1 MTPRRLAPALLAF
14 ATSAALYLSGGLD
27 SIVYDEMD
35 TRFERT
41 ERAASGDLVIVAID
55 PDSLRRLDTWPWP
68 RTHHARLIDR
78 LSEAGARMIALDI
91 DFSSRSTPDADAALA
106 AAIDRAAGR
115 VVLPIFRQ
123 RVAPDR
129 TVATGPIPEIAGAAR
144 LSSVTV
150 RPESDGLLRR
160 AEPRGE
166 FEGRAVPSMPALLAG
181 RTTLEEP
188 FYIDYGILPSTIP
201 VLSYAD
207 VLEGRFDPAA
217 VRGKAAIVGATAVEL
232 GDKLAVPLHRSLPGV
247 TVQALAYESLVQD
260 RAIHRS
266 GPIAALGAALV
277 LACFLGLLLRRMSW
291 RWGATAAVGSGAAVF
306 GGALALQSALA
317 YSFDSVPAI
326 LAVVLCFAFDVLGEV
341 EAQARELLRRGLEV
355 LTKGVMLHGVVE
367 DSFDGIAVTDEHGV
381 VEIFNR
387 AAADLL
393 DLEAEAA
400 IGRKIEELLPLP
412 FPIDLADSWADEAV
426 HALTLLKPCEI
437 EIERRGET
445 LVLELVTSCSLIRA
459 TRSRRGRREAGRR
472 ILIFTFRDGTDRKR
486 NEEAQRR
493 AMEEA
498 MAANRAKSEF
508 LANMSHE
515 LRTPLNAII
524 GFSEMIKDQ
533 LFGPVGQPRY
543 AEYASDIH
551 DSGVHLRS
559 VVNDILDVSRIE
571 AGNFEPADEDVDIET
586 VVTASLR
593 FVERRAADGGI
604 RLTAEP
610 MRDIPTLRGDERL
623 IKQILVNLLSNAVKF
638 TPEGGTV
645 TFAARREADG
655 AVALS
660 VIDTGIGIAPEHLPN
675 LGQPFFQVD
684 SQLAR
689 KHDGTGLGLYLVAK
703 FIALHD
709 GTLDIK
715 SQPDKGT
722 TVTIRFPASRVI
734 ERGLPAVA

>member
-14 ATSAALYLSGGLD
+14 ATSAALYLSGALD
-27 SIVYDEMD
+27 SIIYDVMD
-35 TRFERT
+35 TRFELT
-41 ERAASGDLVIVAID
+41 ERQASGDLVIVAID
-55 PDSLRRLDTWPWP
+55 PDSLRRLNTWPWP
-68 RTHHARLIDR
+68 RTQHAQLVDR
-78 LSEAGARMIALDI
+78 LADAGARMIALDI
-91 DFSSRSTPDADAALA
+91 DFSSHSTPEGDDALA
-106 AAIDRAAGR
+106 AAIDRAEGR

-123 RVAPDR
+123 RVAGALM
-129 TVATGPIPEIAGAAR
+129 VATGPIPELTAHAR

-160 AEPRGE
+160 AETSAP
-166 FEGRAVPSMPALLAG
+166 FEGHRVPSMPALLAG
-181 RTTLEEP
+181 RITQEEP
-188 FYIDYGILPSTIP
+188 FYIDYGIQPSSIP

-207 VLEGRFDPAA
+207 VLEGRFDPAI

-247 TVQALAYESLVQD
+247 TVQALAYESMVQD

-266 GPIAALGAALV
+266 GPITTIGLALV
-277 LACFLGLLLRRMSW
+277 VAGLLGPLFRRVSW
-291 RWGATAAVGSGAAVF
+291 RWSAAIALGSGAVVY
-306 GGALALQSALA
+306 GGALALQSSTA
-317 YSFDSVPAI
+317 YSFDTAPTMLTAI
-326 LAVVLCFAFDVLGEV
+326 LCFSFDIVGEV
-341 EAQARELLRRGLEV
+341 ESQARELLRRGLEV
-355 LTKGVMLHGVVE
+355 LTKGVMLRGVVE

-387 AAADLL
+387 AAADLV
-393 DLEAEAA
+393 DIDPDAA
-400 IGRKIEELLPLP
+400 VGRRIEEILPLP
-412 FPIDLADSWADEAV
+412 FPIDLRDSWADEAI
-426 HALTLLKPCEI
+426 HALTLLKPCEMQ
-437 EIERRGET
+437 IERRGERLT
-445 LVLELVTSCSLIRA
+445 VELVTSASLVRA
-459 TRSRRGRREAGRR
+459 TRARRGSREAGRR
-472 ILIFTFRDGTDRKR
+472 ILIFTFRDVTDRKR
-486 NEEAQRR
+486 TEEAQRQ

-551 DSGVHLRS
+551 ESGVHLRA

-571 AGNFEPADEDVDIET
+571 AGNFEAADEDVDIER
-586 VVTASLR
+586 VATASLR
-593 FVERRAADGGI
+593 FVERRATETGI
-604 RLTAEP
+604 RLVAEP

-638 TPEGGTV
+638 TPQGGTV
-645 TFAARREADG
+645 TFTAAREADG
-655 AVALS
+655 GIALS
-660 VIDTGIGIAPEHLPN
+660 IIDTGIGIAAEHLPN

-703 FIALHD
+703 FVALHD
-709 GTLDIK
+709 GTLDIQSK
-715 SQPDKGT
+715 PDEGT
-722 TVTIRFPASRVI
+722 RVTVRFPAGRVA